1 MKKDTRQRIL
11 FEGAKLI
18 HLKGYG
24 STGIQEVLKAA
35 DVPKGSFYFYFKSKE
50 DFGLQLID
58 YFKEFI
64 YGKWD
69 EIGRAGDLSPLQGMR
84 QFFQWFLALNERND
98 YKGGCPFGNLGQEL
112 GDTNENF
119 QEKLNEVFAEFKI
132 KIGLIL
138 SEAQKQGEISSEL
151 DLDEL
156 SDLIFSC
163 YQGALIQMKVSR
175 SSKSMEN
182 FNHLFFK
189 LVAGTAKQGIETSKE
204 G

>member
-1 MKKDTRQRIL
+1 VKKDTKQRIF

-24 STGIQEVLKAA
+24 STGIQEVLTAA
-35 DVPKGSFYFYFKSKE
+35 GVPKGSFYFYFKSKE

-69 EIGRAGDLSPLQGMR
+69 EIGRSSASSPLEGMR
-84 QFFQWFLALNERND
+84 AFFQWFLSLNARNG

-112 GDTNENF
+112 GDINDSF
-119 QEKLNEVFAEFKI
+119 QQKLNVVFEEFKA
-132 KIGLIL
+132 KINQVLI
-138 SEAQKQGEISSEL
+138 EAKKLGEISEDL
-151 DLDEL
+151 DLENL

-163 YQGALIQMKVSR
+163 FQGALIQMKVSR
-175 SSKSMEN
+175 SSRSMEN
-182 FNHLFFK
+182 FNQLFFN
-189 LVAGTAKQGIETSKE
+189 LVTSAGNKR
-204 G
+204 